1 MNIKQ
6 LNPNQ
11 FQNLIEEYAQYEIDR
26 MDLNELRSLVR
37 EYLVDEF
44 KDYTPEELQLTIISL
59 HDWETLDTL
68 SQDLDKI

>member
-37 EYLVDEF
+37 EYLVDE
-44 KDYTPEELQLTIISL
+44 LSL
-59 HDWETLDTL
+59 IH
-68 SQDLDKI
+68 I